1 MLRIYFPSSCGGDG
15 LCNLF
20 KASLGSKADAGIL
33 LKGELKQT
41 LITCEWNTSVIRLS
55 NNLELNDVIF
65 SITGGQKIS
74 FLLLASLKIL
84 LYDITL
90 QGTIFKVFHCD

>member
-20 KASLGSKADAGIL
+20 KANLGSKADAGIL

-41 LITCEWNTSVIRLS
+41 LITCEWKTSAMKLS

-74 FLLLASLKIL
+74 FLLLASLKIV

-90 QGTIFKVFHCD
+90 QGKTLKIQFWD